1 MAANKHTSDGGYGRA
16 RDALLIVIV
25 AYCRWRCR
33 TGLSSEHD
41 PTGRLLP
48 GVLGTTE
55 PHSRL
60 LAWPRLG
67 EAMTPNG
74 DQRYG
79 RPEGR
84 LYFTCNGEI
93 DG

>member
-1 MAANKHTSDGGYGRA
+1 
-16 RDALLIVIV
+16 
-25 AYCRWRCR
+25 
-33 TGLSSEHD
+33 
-41 PTGRLLP
+41 
-48 GVLGTTE
+48 
-55 PHSRL
+55 
-60 LAWPRLG
+60 
-67 EAMTPNG
+67 MTPNG